1 MSYNQSTFY
10 IANYNE
16 IQPQRILYDVTIT
29 GCGIRIFGFKAD
41 LHVL

>member
-29 GCGIRIFGFKAD
+29 GIRIFGFKAD